1 MICVYIKSHIAQQPL
16 LNVFNGNVHD
26 LNPPSSTIKLQI
38 KIKKNKHEYFLSCDL
53 FNSYV
58 TFFFFNN

>member
-26 LNPPSSTIKLQI
+26 LNPHSSTIELQI
-38 KIKKNKHEYFLSCDL
+38 KIKKKINMNIFSL
-53 FNSYV
+53 V
-58 TFFFFNN
+58 TYLIVM

>member
-26 LNPPSSTIKLQI
+26 LNPHSSTIELQI
-38 KIKKNKHEYFLSCDL
+38 KIKKKKNMNIFSL
-53 FNSYV
+53 V
-58 TFFFFNN
+58 TYLIVM